1 MPRRVI
7 FFDIDGTLLNSGG
20 AGQRAM
26 EAAITFSLGIDLP
39 FDGILT
45 AGRTDRGIVRE
56 IFERHQVE
64 DTQENRDQFRDGY
77 LQCLPGSLNESPGL
91 LLPGVESLLDELEA
105 SNHLLLSL
113 LTGNYRAGANIK
125 LRHYNLHTRFTAG
138 GFGDDEPNR
147 DDVARAALESVRN
160 LVPGIRGA
168 DTMVIGDT
176 PADIRCARAIGA
188 VAVGVAT
195 GHYSLEELEKTEPDL
210 LFEDFSRQ
218 DTSDRLLSA
227 FEGRSAS

>member
-26 EAAITFSLGIDLP
+26 EAAITSSLGIDLP

-45 AGRTDRGIVRE
+45 AGRTDRGIVQE

-77 LQCLPGSLNESPGL
+77 LQWLPRSLRDSPGL
-91 LLPGVESLLDELEA
+91 LLPGVESLLNELESA
-105 SNHLLLSL
+105 EDLLLSL
-113 LTGNYRAGANIK
+113 LTGNYRAGADIK
-125 LRHYNLHTRFTAG
+125 LRHYDLESRFTAG
-138 GFGDDEPNR
+138 GFGDDEPHR
-147 DDVARAALESVRN
+147 DDVARAALESVQG
-160 LVPGIRGA
+160 LLPGIKET

-176 PADIRCARAIGA
+176 PADIRCGRAIGA

-195 GHYSLEELEKTEPDL
+195 GHYSFQELEAAEPDL
-210 LFEDFSRQ
+210 LFEDFTGL
-218 DTSDRLLSA
+218 DTCGRLLSA
-227 FEGRSAS
+227 FESSSAS